1 LKYDV
6 TYGASFKFTFGY
18 DFERKRSRSVRI
30 LEGTIFDINLQAKK
44 NFSEDDKAYFK
55 STTAFSTSY
64 CVFSR
69 EREAVVEK
77 DKLAA
82 VNVEVNAGADV
93 SSNAGG
99 RQSIQAAG
107 ECCLTGG
114 MNLTLKALGGVASI
128 VGPLV
133 KIA

>member
-1 LKYDV
+1 M
-6 TYGASFKFTFGY
+6 
-18 DFERKRSRSVRI
+18 
-30 LEGTIFDINLQAKK
+30 
-44 NFSEDDKAYFK
+44 
-55 STTAFSTSY
+55 AFSTSY
-64 CVFSR
+64 SVFSR

-99 RQSIQAAG
+99 RHSIQAVG
-107 ECCLTGG
+107 ECSLTGG
-114 MNLTLKALGGVASI
+114 MNLTLKALAGVASI